1 VRVLIHVQSLSGA
14 GHFVRA
20 FEIARA
26 LAERHEVF
34 MTDGGWPVPRRPAP
48 VTCVALPRLERGLG
62 DRRLRALAGQG
73 PLSAVLHG
81 RVETLERQIRQLR
94 PEVLLIEHFP
104 FSKWELEDEYRA
116 AIAAARAAHPAARVV
131 CSARDIVRRGASD
144 SLQKW
149 EDRPYRHRVLDGLT
163 LFDLVLVHA
172 DPRFTQVEEHVPWIG
187 ETRTP
192 LRYTGF
198 VSEKLTG
205 PEAPRDEIRS
215 WLGGRPLVVA
225 SAGGNQAGDRLIAAA
240 VQAWQGL
247 VGSGSINGH
256 VLVVFRPLRSRPGE
270 TERLRRLAGDAA
282 VRVEDFDLRF
292 LDWLSVAECGIT
304 HAGYN
309 TCMNLLETRRRALVV
324 PDARMSDQPLRA
336 RRLRELGLAEVHED
350 PEPVTWPAAI
360 RRALAR
366 PRPVHDL
373 DLDGA
378 AATRRLL
385 EAL

>member
-1 VRVLIHVQSLSGA
+1 MRVLIHAQSLSGA

-48 VTCVALPRLERGLG
+48 VTCVALPRLERRHE
-62 DRRLRALAGQG
+62 DRRLRALAG
-73 PLSAVLHG
+73 PLDAALRG
-81 RVETLERQIRQLR
+81 RVTALEGLIRRLR
-94 PEVLLIEHFP
+94 PEMLLIEHFP
-104 FSKWELEDEYRA
+104 FSKWDLEGEYRA
-116 AIAAARAAHPAARVV
+116 AIAAARSARPGVRIV
-131 CSARDIVRRGASD
+131 CSARDILRKGSSD
-144 SLQKW
+144 GLLGLES
-149 EDRPYRHRVLDGLT
+149 RPFRQRVLDGLG

-172 DPRFTQVEEHVPWIG
+172 DPRFTRVEEHLPWIG

-198 VSEKLTG
+198 VSEKLAA
-205 PEAPRDEIRS
+205 PETHRDEIRG

-225 SAGGNQAGDRLIAAA
+225 SAGGNQVGDRFLAAA
-240 VQAWQGL
+240 VQAWRGL
-247 VGSGSINGH
+247 AGDGSIDGH
-256 VLVVFRPLRSRPGE
+256 ALVVFRPLRSDPGE
-270 TERLRRLAGDAA
+270 AERLRRLTGDAG
-282 VRVEDFDLRF
+282 VRVEEFDPGF
-292 LDWLSVAECGIT
+292 LDWLSLAECGIT

-309 TCMNLLETRRRALVV
+309 TCTNLLEVRCRALVV
-324 PDARMSDQPLRA
+324 PDPRLSDQTVRA
-336 RRLRELGLAEVHED
+336 RRLGELGLAGVHESPD
-350 PEPVTWPAAI
+350 PETWPGAI
-360 RRALAR
+360 RRALER

-378 AATRRLL
+378 AETRRLL